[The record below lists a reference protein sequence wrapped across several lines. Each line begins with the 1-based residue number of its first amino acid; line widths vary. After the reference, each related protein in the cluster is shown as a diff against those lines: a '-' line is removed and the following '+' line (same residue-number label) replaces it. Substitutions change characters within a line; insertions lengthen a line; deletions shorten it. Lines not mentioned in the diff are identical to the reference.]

1 MFRTL
6 GKSKIAFVLA
16 ILFGISLFFFR
27 GGSRYSNFFNSDNII
42 ASVSGTPISTSK
54 FSRTMQM
61 NISQFN
67 QMLGKSL
74 TGEEIKSFQIH
85 SLALGALVNDAVFE
99 NEYDNQKFKLDE
111 TVIAQKTKEKIPQL
125 YDSNNQLDD
134 TYLTS
139 FLQQQQLKIE
149 DIVQIINFETR
160 DQFFNDA
167 FFKINYP
174 DYFTRKIDN
183 YNNQKRKIHHLEL
196 SINQVDI
203 NDIIELNS
211 SNILEILKKFYDENI
226 NQYMSLEKRNI
237 EYIFLNKNN
246 YIKNFIPSDFEI
258 EEYYNNN
265 KYLYF
270 DTEKRSFLQF
280 NFKTIEEANNFS
292 TKINKFE
299 NYYEIINY
307 SENNNIKFNKFENLK
322 ADEVLREISTP
333 LFNLKINEKSDIIE
347 TTLAKHIIVLQSIVS
362 EKQIKLKDVKETIK
376 DTISIIEVNNYFVE
390 LNNNISNDILNGK
403 SLNEIANNYNLQI
416 KTIIDLT
423 EDYKE
428 FDSSQN
434 ELFSSLIPKVFV
446 ANKEFVSDIINI
458 NEDNAYVFNVNNII
472 LSKPLDFDSVKEKI
486 TQDWKLEKRVEKL
499 YENFEK
505 NKDKKNYIYEIASE
519 FGLQPKELIL
529 DINSQELPGNL
540 VSNIFNSRQGQ
551 NLQFINDKEIH
562 FANIVSVEI
571 PNEDFNKT
579 NISMINELKSA
590 FGSELIKN
598 KNISTN
604 ENLINAILDQY

>member
-27 GGSRYSNFFNSDNII
+27 GGSRYSNFFNSDNVI